1 MAPSVATLHNL
12 ENGKLTSKY
21 KKAESTVIIFIA
33 LNIIELFASQ
43 PSLYTLNN
51 LLPHLQM
58 FNLDISIYQGPRD
71 GDGNE
76 NFEKAIGLVSETT
89 ILHVKHALLY
99 ISSPSLHDYD
109 VKIPNFMLEDVNKG
123 RRIFL
128 SLFKLELGL
137 PKKSTQGNTPTFDF
151 FGEKE

>member
-1 MAPSVATLHNL
+1 MAPSMATLHNL
-12 ENGKLTSKY
+12 EHGKLTSRYK

-33 LNIIELFASQ
+33 SNIIESFASQ

-71 GDGNE
+71 GDGDE
-76 NFEKAIGLVSETT
+76 NFEKAIGLDQRNNNSAQ
-89 ILHVKHALLY
+89 HALLY
-99 ISSPSLHDYD
+99 ISLSSLHDYD

-128 SLFKLELGL
+128 CLFKLELGL
-137 PKKSTQGNTPTFDF
+137 PKKSTQR
-151 FGEKE
+151 KYAYI